1 MKRLILLPVGL
12 MLLFLSA
19 VACTEDE
26 EALNLTDFRYDL
38 VTCRHDDGALIFLR
52 DDTVLLYPRQTLS
65 ADLLPV
71 DSRALVGYSPVGE
84 VVDRR
89 LDIDLQTSIA
99 PAAGGDIRSLSSEA
113 ADSLADDP
121 IYLTSVWCSGGYVNL
136 RYKIEY
142 HDRSH
147 ALTMITVVPSSGTDT
162 LDVQLRHDTRGDAPG
177 YDVSGYASYRLPRPL
192 PPVVRVR
199 VNTSNLG
206 GLRHFVS
213 TIK

>member
-84 VVDRR
+84 VVARR

-147 ALTMITVVPSSGTDT
+147 ALTMITVVPDEGTDT

-206 GLRHFVS
+206 GVRHFVS

>member
-84 VVDRR
+84 VVARR

-121 IYLTSVWCSGGYVNL
+121 IYLTSVWCSGAYVNL

-147 ALTMITVVPSSGTDT
+147 ALTMITVVPDEGTDT

-206 GLRHFVS
+206 GVRHFVS